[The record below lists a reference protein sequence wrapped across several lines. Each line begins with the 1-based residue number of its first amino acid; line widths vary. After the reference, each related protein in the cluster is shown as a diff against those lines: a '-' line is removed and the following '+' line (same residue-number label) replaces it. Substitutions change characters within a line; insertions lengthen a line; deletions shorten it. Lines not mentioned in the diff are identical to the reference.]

1 MCQVVHPLAVANL
14 WQYERNT
21 LQDSLYLS
29 IVRELLGLVLVAV
42 GSYEIFFYLVDEGRI
57 QLS

>member
-14 WQYERNT
+14 WQYECNT
-21 LQDSLYLS
+21 LQDSFYLS

-42 GSYEIFFYLVDEGRI
+42 GSYKIFFYLVDEGRI
-57 QLS
+57 QLF

>member
-1 MCQVVHPLAVANL
+1 MCQVVHTLAVANL
-14 WQYERNT
+14 WQYKRNA
-21 LQDSLYLS
+21 LQDGFYLS

-42 GSYEIFFYLVDEGRI
+42 GSKEIFFYLLDEGRI